1 LNGIQEVRGS
11 IPLRSTILPR
21 HLGENP
27 GVATLKSICVYCGSY
42 PGRRIEYTHAAQEL
56 GHLLATTGRTLV
68 YGGGG
73 VGLMGETAR
82 AAMAGGGR
90 VIGVIPSHLN
100 TKERAYHEVE
110 LRVVETMHDRK
121 QSMADL
127 ADGFIALPGGLGTF
141 DELFEILTWN
151 QIGLHGKP
159 VGLLNVAG
167 YFDALL
173 GVIEQA
179 VREGFAP
186 KTARS
191 RILVG
196 LTPPALLEAMDA
208 YVEE

>member
-1 LNGIQEVRGS
+1 MAS
-11 IPLRSTILPR
+11 
-21 HLGENP
+21 
-27 GVATLKSICVYCGSY
+27 LKSICVYCGSY
-42 PGRRIEYTHAAQEL
+42 AGRKMEYALAAQEL
-56 GHLLATTGRTLV
+56 GALLGSTGRTLV

-82 AAMAGGGR
+82 AAMAAGGR

-110 LRVVETMHDRK
+110 LRVVETMHERK
-121 QSMADL
+121 QAMADL

-186 KTARS
+186 PTARS
-191 RILVG
+191 RILVA

-208 YVEE
+208 YIEE

>member
-1 LNGIQEVRGS
+1 MFRKGS
-11 IPLRSTILPR
+11 DDTIGGP
-21 HLGENP
+21 GCENRDMTP
-27 GVATLKSICVYCGSY
+27 LKSVCVYCGSY
-42 PGRRIEYTHAAQEL
+42 SGARPEYAIAAREL
-56 GHLLATTGRTLV
+56 GRLLAATGRALV

-73 VGLMGETAR
+73 IGLMGETAR

-90 VIGVIPSHLN
+90 VIGVIPRHLN
-100 TKERAYHEVE
+100 TKERACHEVE
-110 LRVVETMHDRK
+110 LRVVETMHERK
-121 QSMADL
+121 RTMADL
-127 ADGFIALPGGLGTF
+127 ADGFVALPGGLGTF

-186 KTARS
+186 START

-196 LTPPALLEAMDA
+196 SRPEALLDAMDA

>member
-1 LNGIQEVRGS
+1 MAS
-11 IPLRSTILPR
+11 
-21 HLGENP
+21 
-27 GVATLKSICVYCGSY
+27 LKSICVYCGSSA
-42 PGRRIEYTHAAQEL
+42 GRKVEYALAAQEL
-56 GHLLATTGRTLV
+56 GSLIAATGRTLV

-82 AAMAGGGR
+82 AAMAAGGR

-110 LRVVETMHDRK
+110 LRVVETMHERK
-121 QSMADL
+121 QTMADL

-173 GVIEQA
+173 LVIEQA

-186 KTARS
+186 PTARS
-191 RILVG
+191 RILVA

-208 YVEE
+208 YIEE